1 MDTLTEKQKIL
12 LNNLFDIIAHNDIIL
27 EDLAHETGVEVEEL
41 SELVNTVE
49 F

>member
-12 LNNLFDIIAHNDIIL
+12 LNNLFDIIAHDDIIL
-27 EDLAHETGVEVEEL
+27 ENLSHETGTPVDEL
-41 SELVNTVE
+41 SDLVNTIE

>member
-1 MDTLTEKQKIL
+1 MDNLTEKQKIL

-27 EDLAHETGVEVEEL
+27 EDLAHETGVEIEEL
-41 SELVNTVE
+41 SDLVNNIE